1 MTTWLA
7 WGSAA
12 LALALLALGVLF
24 LALNGTATPQGALWL
39 LGLLAFAL
47 IGGLIARHHPTNP
60 IGWLFCAGALLS
72 LLAGVASEY
81 ARYTLLTRPGTLPGG
96 IWMAW
101 LGAWIGDPGWG
112 LLALFPFLL
121 FPTGHLPSPRWR
133 VVAWLASALIVEA
146 ILIHPFAPGL
156 LDTIP
161 PVSNPVG
168 IPALGVIMRA
178 ERRLPYF
185 VVLVGTFL
193 AGLLAVVVRFRQA
206 RSEERQQLKWVAYVA
221 AVLALLGG
229 GDVLAFGVL
238 GNGLVQG
245 LADTLISLVFP
256 VFPLVVGSAIL
267 RYRLYDIDVLINRT
281 LVYGSLTFAL
291 GLVYVGG
298 VVLLQPLLHPLVGQ
312 DNPRSHRH
320 LDARDRGALPAAA
333 ATDPSRDRPAFLP
346 TQVRRGPDAAG
357 LQCDTTRR
365 GRSQP
370 ADGRTTH
377 RRRGDDAADARLGLA
392 TERAGHR
399 GGRGASGLPN
409 GAGCTT
415 EGLTS

>member
-133 VVAWLASALIVEA
+133 AVAWLASALIVEA

-298 VVLLQPLLHPLVGQ
+298 VVLLQPLLHQLVGQ
-312 DNPRSHRH
+312 DNPLAIVTSTLTIAALFQPLRRRIQAVIDRRFYRRKY
-320 LDARDRGALPAAA
+320 DATRTLQAFSATLRDEVDLNRLTAELLTVVEETMQPMHVSVWLRNVPA
-333 ATDPSRDRPAFLP
+333 T
-346 TQVRRGPDAAG
+346 GAAG
-357 LQCDTTRR
+357 
-365 GRSQP
+365 GRANSRPVPVAQP
-370 ADGRTTH
+370 RD
-377 RRRGDDAADARLGLA
+377 
-392 TERAGHR
+392 
-399 GGRGASGLPN
+399 
-409 GAGCTT
+409 
-415 EGLTS
+415 